1 MKIIPLSEGCF
12 TIDQTKEFVPFNKE
26 KDDLQKR
33 SKGSLLVEIQPF
45 VVVTNKD
52 IILLD
57 SGLGF
62 ANENDILQIH
72 QSLINFNI
80 DPMSITKVLI
90 SHLHKDH
97 AGGLSKEDKILNKTF
112 LSFPNATYYISKE
125 EIHFA
130 EKSTSSSYNPAHLLI
145 LSQSDNIIYLEE
157 NGQIDNYITYN
168 TTAAHSLF
176 HVVFWIKEDDEI
188 IFYGADD
195 APQLQQ
201 MKTKFVAK
209 YDFDGKKSMK
219 LRSEWWE
226 LGQKEKWTFLF
237 YHDINTP
244 SYMPL

>member
-1 MKIIPLSEGCF
+1 MKIIPLNEGCF

-33 SKGSLLVEIQPF
+33 SRGSLLVEIQPF
-45 VVVTNKD
+45 VVITKKD

-57 SGLGF
+57 CGLGF
-62 ANENDILQIH
+62 SNENDILQIH
-72 QSLINFNI
+72 QNLINFNI

-97 AGGLSKEDKILNKTF
+97 AGGLCKEDKILNKTF

-125 EIHFA
+125 EIHLA
-130 EKSTSSSYNPAHLLI
+130 QKSTSSSYKPVQLSI
-145 LSQSDNIIYLEE
+145 LSQTDNVIYLEE
-157 NGQIDNYITYN
+157 KGQIDNYITYN

-176 HVVFWIKEDDEI
+176 HVVFWIKEDNEI
-188 IFYGADD
+188 VFYGADD

-209 YDFDGKKSMK
+209 YDFDGKKSMQ

-244 SYMPL
+244 SFNP

>member
-1 MKIIPLSEGCF
+1 
-12 TIDQTKEFVPFNKE
+12 
-26 KDDLQKR
+26 
-33 SKGSLLVEIQPF
+33 
-45 VVVTNKD
+45 
-52 IILLD
+52 
-57 SGLGF
+57 
-62 ANENDILQIH
+62 
-72 QSLINFNI
+72 
-80 DPMSITKVLI
+80 MSITKVLR

-97 AGGLSKEDKILNKTF
+97 AGGLCKEDKILNKTF

-125 EIHFA
+125 EIQFA
-130 EKSTSSSYNPAHLLI
+130 LESTSSSYKPAQLSI
-145 LSQSDNIIYLEE
+145 LSQTDNVIYLEE
-157 NGQIDNYITYN
+157 KGQIDNYITYN

-209 YDFDGKKSMK
+209 YDFDGKKSMQ

-244 SYMPL
+244 SFNP